1 MIKYPLWKHFLVLL
15 LFGIG
20 IIYSLPNTYPPDPAV
35 QISGENS
42 STIID
47 DSALQII
54 IEALSNKNIQIKS
67 SEIIDNK
74 IIIRLHERDKQL
86 ISKSIIQN
94 ALGLENYIVA
104 LNLAP
109 TTPAWLKKLELHP

>member
-1 MIKYPLWKHFLVLL
+1 MFYYSFVLVSSIHYL
-15 LFGIG
+15 IH
-20 IIYSLPNTYPPDPAV
+20 TPPDPAV

-54 IEALSNKNIQIKS
+54 TEALSNKNIQIKS

-74 IIIRLHERDKQL
+74 IIIRLYERDKQL
-86 ISKSIIQN
+86 LSKSIIQN

-109 TTPAWLKKLELHP
+109 TTPTWLKKLELHP